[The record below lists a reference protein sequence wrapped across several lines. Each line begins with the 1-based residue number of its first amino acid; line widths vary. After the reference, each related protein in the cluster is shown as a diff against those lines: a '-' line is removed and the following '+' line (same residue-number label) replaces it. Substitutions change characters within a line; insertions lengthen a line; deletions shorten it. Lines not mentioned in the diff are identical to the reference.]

1 MIFLTIFV
9 PLRAKQANIMDK
21 RKIYYLLHSGK
32 NNNLKYYIRSYL
44 HELTP
49 RRFTRWQASRILEE
63 LNKREDR
70 DDILRRVAYYN
81 RLTADSPIDE
91 SRWLSEA
98 IKVKDQPMTGQSSYY
113 HDAMEIA
120 RYFSTEYKWVLV
132 PGDTIHVP
140 AVPSI
145 VKSRPLVDNNIN
157 SIVLKLDKNRHF
169 LFVNDYK
176 SWREKRDIAIFRG
189 DLGFYKP
196 NRDLFMKRWVGH
208 PMVDAAS
215 TNRSEE
221 HPEWQKG
228 KLTIGEHLDYKF
240 IMSLE
245 GNDVASNLK
254 WVMSSNSIAV
264 TPRLRRETWFMEGT
278 LIPNYHYIEV
288 REDFEDLEERLTYYI
303 NHPDEAEAIIRHAH
317 EYVRQFQDAK
327 RERLISLLVLKR
339 YFDVTNGSH

>member
-49 RRFTRWQASRILEE
+49 RWFTRWQASRILEE

-132 PGDTIHVP
+132 PGDTIHD
-140 AVPSI
+140 S
-145 VKSRPLVDNNIN
+145 
-157 SIVLKLDKNRHF
+157 
-169 LFVNDYK
+169 
-176 SWREKRDIAIFRG
+176 
-189 DLGFYKP
+189 
-196 NRDLFMKRWVGH
+196 
-208 PMVDAAS
+208 
-215 TNRSEE
+215 
-221 HPEWQKG
+221 
-228 KLTIGEHLDYKF
+228 
-240 IMSLE
+240 
-245 GNDVASNLK
+245 
-254 WVMSSNSIAV
+254 
-264 TPRLRRETWFMEGT
+264 
-278 LIPNYHYIEV
+278 IEV
-288 REDFEDLEERLTYYI
+288 PI
-303 NHPDEAEAIIRHAH
+303 PIC
-317 EYVRQFQDAK
+317 Q
-327 RERLISLLVLKR
+327 KR
-339 YFDVTNGSH
+339 YEDSLYTAWVSGYEPALDSINLRLPTITKTVTITSTIYKEPLFTFGLQAGAGYGIINRKPDVYLGIGGTMRLWRSKHK